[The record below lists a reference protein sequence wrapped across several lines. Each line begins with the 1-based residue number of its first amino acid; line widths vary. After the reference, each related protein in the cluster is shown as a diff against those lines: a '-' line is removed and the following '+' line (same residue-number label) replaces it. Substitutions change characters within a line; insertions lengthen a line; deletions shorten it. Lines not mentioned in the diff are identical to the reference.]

1 MMLNYAMEVFNMKDL
16 TCSVYTFED
25 LIKGNY
31 LYVDKTEYIYK
42 LVQQAKGCYFF
53 SRPRR
58 FGKSLTLSTLKA
70 IFQGK
75 KELFEGLAILKKDYD
90 WQEYPVIHLDMGN
103 CNAKNASELNFFLY
117 KQILNIVQA
126 ENLDI
131 DFSNKDAGLAF
142 QDLILALSKNDK
154 KVVILVDEYDKPILG
169 NVKNPAVNEI
179 LQVLKGFYSV
189 IKKAESHERFVFIT
203 GVSKFAHVSIFSDL
217 NNLTDISMHSDYA
230 TMLGYTQEEL
240 NEHFGDRIEGIA
252 TKRNIPI
259 DELKKEI
266 KEWYNGFRFHS
277 DVETV
282 YNPVSISNFFFNNGE
297 FNNYWFD
304 TGTPTFL
311 IELIKDRDFNFEFEL
326 GKPVDAMAFKAYD
339 IDNLEA
345 LPLLLQTGYLTIKSS
360 ERNFGEVDY
369 WLDFPNREV
378 NQAFNTYL
386 LNGYTGIDKTGIA
399 SSVKELARA
408 VVKGDLSTIEKTLKV
423 FFSGVDYT
431 AHKKSEAVFEMMF
444 YTIFRI
450 LGCYI
455 EAESHTNDGRIDL
468 VMQSEKYIFLFE
480 LKLNNDKT
488 ALEQI
493 KKKEYF
499 NKYLCSNKQ
508 ITIVGVN
515 FDTDKGQIIDWQSEV
530 LPMA

>member
-1 MMLNYAMEVFNMKDL
+1 MKNL
-16 TCSVYTFED
+16 TCSVYTFEK
-25 LIKGNY
+25 LVTGNY
-31 LYVDKTEYIYK
+31 LYVDKTEYIYNLIK
-42 LVQQAKGCYFF
+42 ESSGCYFF

-70 IFQGK
+70 VFQGK
-75 KELFEGLAILKKDYD
+75 KELFNGLAIFQKDYD

-103 CNAKNASELNFFLY
+103 CSAKNAEELEIFLVTRIKSIANELN
-117 KQILNIVQA
+117 ILLA
-126 ENLDI
+126 
-131 DFSNKDAGLAF
+131 SNYSGLMF
-142 QDLILALSKNDK
+142 QDLITQLSKNDK

-169 NVKNPAVNEI
+169 NITNINIKEI

-189 IKKAESHERFVFIT
+189 IKACENHERFVFIT

-230 TMLGYTQEEL
+230 TMLGYTQSEL
-240 NEHFGDRIEGIA
+240 DEHFGVRIQEIA
-252 TKRNIPI
+252 TKQNISI

-266 KEWYNGFRFHS
+266 KEWYNGFRFHG
-277 DVETV
+277 DAETV

-326 GKPVDAMAFKAYD
+326 GKPASDMAFKAYE
-339 IDNLEA
+339 IDKIHPLS
-345 LPLLLQTGYLTIKSS
+345 LLLQTGYLTIKSTEKS
-360 ERNFGEVDY
+360 FGETDY

-378 NQAFNTYL
+378 KRAFNTYL
-386 LNGYTGIDKTGIA
+386 LNGYTGYSENGIA
-399 SSVKELARA
+399 TSVKDLARA
-408 VVKGDLSTIEKTLKV
+408 VVKGELATIEKILKA
-423 FFSGVDYT
+423 FFAGVDYT

-455 EAESHTNDGRIDL
+455 EAESHTNDGRIDI

-499 NKYLCSNKQ
+499 NKYLCSKKQ

-530 LPMA
+530 LSME